1 MGGGVLGKRSRPPL
15 PLSTGGSR
23 ASYSPS
29 ELQLS
34 QLCAK
39 RYTPTSAVTVL
50 LGMCQALDRQRVH
63 AHARTHVC
71 AFIYPQW
78 LLESVSMATF
88 SKLLD
93 VTT

>member
-1 MGGGVLGKRSRPPL
+1 MVGGVLGKRSRPPL

-29 ELQLS
+29 GLQLS

-39 RYTPTSAVTVL
+39 RYTPTSAATVL

-63 AHARTHVC
+63 AHARTHMC
-71 AFIYPQW
+71 AHLFTPSGFWKVFLW
-78 LLESVSMATF
+78 LLSVSSWT
-88 SKLLD
+88 
-93 VTT
+93 